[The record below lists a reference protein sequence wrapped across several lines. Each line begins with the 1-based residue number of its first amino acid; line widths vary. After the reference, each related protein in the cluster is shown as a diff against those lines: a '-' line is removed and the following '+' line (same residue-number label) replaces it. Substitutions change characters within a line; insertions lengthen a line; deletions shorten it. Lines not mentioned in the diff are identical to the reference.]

1 MCVCV
6 SVLILHVLVGPLRG
20 DRVRMEKLWNPG
32 FVSSLSG
39 VSPLSF
45 LQYKLLLGG
54 THLVPIHDSTGHM
67 PPQSAKS
74 ILQSD
79 ANGENTLANELSLK
93 SQKQLCIMRYNDIP
107 ATTSSG
113 YLITSAVK
121 GSEHWVTDT
130 C

>member
-1 MCVCV
+1 MCVSV
-6 SVLILHVLVGPLRG
+6 SVLILHVPVGPLRG

-67 PPQSAKS
+67 PPQSAMS

-79 ANGENTLANELSLK
+79 ANRENTLANELSLTKK
-93 SQKQLCIMRYNDIP
+93 SKAIVYNEI
-107 ATTSSG
+107 
-113 YLITSAVK
+113 
-121 GSEHWVTDT
+121 
-130 C
+130 